1 MQQVGNLTEEIRER
15 IKRIRANRDTTSNT
29 ESSSDYEC
37 PKCKDTGYI
46 IDGWTA
52 SECLCMKQKRLNL
65 RMKNAMIPQEFE
77 NAKFDTYKVN
87 NPTQRKMLNAIK
99 QYLSEFEENKETSF
113 GFIAIFGEKRLR
125 EIKNPQQRAE
135 MKRQHNNFGLGK
147 THLQIAAAKHLIK
160 YGYTVLCISDVT
172 FMEELGQARAVND
185 EGEEFN
191 QLLWSVSNADILV
204 WDDIGKAKTT
214 DFRQGMYYRIIDERY
229 KARKPIIYSSNED
242 QETLSEKIGDAAASR
257 LFGMSKRETEDGHEK
272 SFVFAVEGP
281 DYRLTGGKVNVPNM
295 Q

>member
-1 MQQVGNLTEEIRER
+1 
-15 IKRIRANRDTTSNT
+15 
-29 ESSSDYEC
+29 
-37 PKCKDTGYI
+37 
-46 IDGWTA
+46 
-52 SECLCMKQKRLNL
+52 MKQKRLNL